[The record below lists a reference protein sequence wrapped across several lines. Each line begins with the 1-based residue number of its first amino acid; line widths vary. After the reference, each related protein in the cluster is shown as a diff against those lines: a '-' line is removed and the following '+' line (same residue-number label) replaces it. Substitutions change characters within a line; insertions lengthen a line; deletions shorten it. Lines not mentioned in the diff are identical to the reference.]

1 MTSHHAS
8 PARRHRVVLAA
19 LAPVLALSTIALAGA
34 SPAGAS
40 SKRTTVTA
48 VETEFKI
55 KLSKTKFSPGAYTF
69 VAENKG
75 NVTHALEITG
85 PGLHDATTKLLGPGK
100 SAKLNVTL
108 KKGKYDVFCPVPG
121 HKALGMNMNIAVG
134 TAVEATAPAGTSKPA
149 SSGGYG
155 Y

>member
-1 MTSHHAS
+1 MTLHHATT
-8 PARRHRVVLAA
+8 ARRHRAA
-19 LAPVLALSTIALAGA
+19 LATLVPVIALSTIALAGG

-40 SKRTTVTA
+40 TKRTTVTA

-55 KLSKTKFSPGAYTF
+55 KLSKTTFSPGAYTF

-75 NVTHALEITG
+75 HVTHALEITG
-85 PGLHDATTKLLGPGK
+85 PGLHSPTTKLLGPGE
-100 SAKLNVTL
+100 SAKLKVTL

-121 HKALGMNMNIAVG
+121 HKALGMNVNIAVG
-134 TAVEATAPAGTSKPA
+134 VAVHATATAGTSKPA
-149 SSGGYG
+149 SGGYG

>member
-1 MTSHHAS
+1 MTSPHAI
-8 PARRHRVVLAA
+8 PVGRHRFVLAA
-19 LAPVLALSTIALAGA
+19 LVPVVALSTIALTGG
-34 SPAGAS
+34 SPAGAGT
-40 SKRTTVTA
+40 KRTTVTA

-55 KLSKTKFSPGAYTF
+55 KLSKATFSPGAYTF

-121 HKALGMNMNIAVG
+121 HKALGMNVNIAVG
-134 TAVEATAPAGTSKPA
+134 TAVHATANVETSKPA
-149 SSGGYG
+149 TSGGYG